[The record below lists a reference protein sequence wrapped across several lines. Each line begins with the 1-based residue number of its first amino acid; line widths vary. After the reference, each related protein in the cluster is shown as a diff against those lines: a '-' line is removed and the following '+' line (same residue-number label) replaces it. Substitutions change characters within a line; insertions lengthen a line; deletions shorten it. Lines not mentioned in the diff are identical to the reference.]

1 MHDTY
6 NYIIEIGSCLFV
18 STTYFQAAKEL
29 HTKMEYHIIIIV
41 YINIVIS
48 RKYVI

>member
-6 NYIIEIGSCLFV
+6 NYVIEIGSCLFI
-18 STTYFQAAKEL
+18 SSTYFQTAKEL
-29 HTKMEYHIIIIV
+29 HKQIEYHIIIIV